1 MLKDPLPNT
10 LDVRKAAGRE
20 ASIRGALRPQDL
32 PRFRPSLAGDNG
44 EIEAEL
50 AFSRDEEN
58 RSIVAVNVTARVEV
72 QCQRCLETMT
82 TGVTCSNLLA
92 AVWTDEQ
99 ARQLP
104 SHLDPLLTG
113 EDCNLWDLVEEE
125 LILAMPPF
133 SYHEDFACNELLVAQ
148 DEEPPEPGER
158 RQRPNPFDV
167 LAQLK
172 PGADK
177 QE

>member
-20 ASIRGALRPQDL
+20 VSIRGALRPQDL
-32 PRFRPSLAGDNG
+32 PRFRSVMASDNG
-44 EIEAEL
+44 QIEAEL

-58 RSIVAVNVTARVEV
+58 RSIVAVSVTAEVEV

-82 TGVTCSNLLA
+82 TSVACSNLLA
-92 AVWTDEQ
+92 AVWTDDQ

-125 LILAMPPF
+125 LMLAMPPF
-133 SYHEDFACNELLVAQ
+133 SYHENTACNELLVAL
-148 DEEPPEPGER
+148 DEEAPEPGVS